1 MMVASCHMSKHKAR
15 AQANE
20 VAELKATLEE
30 ILRQASKRF
39 EGQSCPRCLAIE
51 SLAADALRSNGHD
64 KTNPIALPELNALLE
79 RKRK

>member
-1 MMVASCHMSKHKAR
+1 MSKQKSRER
-15 AQANE
+15 AEEIA
-20 VAELKATLEE
+20 ALKATLAE

-51 SLAADALRSNGHD
+51 SLASDALRSTAED
-64 KTNPIALPELNALLE
+64 KTNPISLPELNDLLE

>member
-1 MMVASCHMSKHKAR
+1 MSKQKSRVH
-15 AQANE
+15 AQE
-20 VAELKATLEE
+20 VAALKASLEE

-51 SLAADALRSNGHD
+51 SLAADALRSTEHD

>member
-1 MMVASCHMSKHKAR
+1 MSKQKSRVQAQEIAALR
-15 AQANE
+15 AS
-20 VAELKATLEE
+20 LEE

-51 SLAADALRSNGHD
+51 SLAADALRSPEHD